1 MSQTDFRVVRRCSLN
16 DDQSRQ
22 DESGSLGRIATLRGL
37 LIHGLTTVLLAAAA
51 AGDPPVANQVV
62 IFTRTDNDICVKESL

>member
-1 MSQTDFRVVRRCSLN
+1 VSQTDFRVVRRCSLN

-22 DESGSLGRIATLRGL
+22 DESGSLCRIATLRGL

-51 AGDPPVANQVV
+51 AGDPPGS
-62 IFTRTDNDICVKESL
+62 ESSCHIYEDGQRHLR